1 MLDKQKFIEYLQG
14 RSLQG
19 YQLFG
24 AHFEEKDGRRG
35 VRFTVFA
42 PAAKQVELI
51 GDFNGWKGAGMC
63 RDEAGIWTLFV
74 PEAVQGQLYKYRIY
88 TQTDEVH
95 DRADPFA
102 FYSELRPNTASIVQ
116 DLSGFAWGDEEFLN
130 SRTKN
135 FDRPMNIYE
144 VHPGAWKRRDGEWYS
159 YDELGERLIPY
170 VKENGYTHIEL
181 MPVTEYPFDGS
192 WGYQATGYF
201 SPTSRYGTPAQL
213 MALIDHCHRENIG
226 VILDFVPAHFVCD
239 FYALHQFDGSFLYE
253 SEAQDRRYTQWG
265 TVYFDFTKG
274 HVLSFLMSSL
284 DFWLSAYHFDG
295 VRFDAVS
302 TLIYQDGIKEKG
314 LNYSGLW
321 FLQVCNYY
329 LSQKHPNVMLIAEDS
344 SDYPKVTAP
353 VVYGGLGFDYK
364 WDLGWMNDTLD
375 YMMKQPAERPDFHS
389 KLTFSMSYFYYENFI
404 LPLSH
409 DEVVH
414 GKKTIIDK
422 IFGSYEEK
430 FQTARLLY
438 LYMMTHPGK
447 KLNFMGNELAH
458 FREFDEEKE
467 LDWFLLK
474 YPVHDAFAHYIREL
488 NHLYLETP
496 CLYRLDYNT
505 QKGFQWIEA
514 DNNLQSVYAYV
525 RTDNEGGELIA
536 VMNFSAI
543 DYMQYPL
550 RVPCGGRYCE
560 VLNTDRDIYAGE
572 NRVNKMPI
580 AARFTGK
587 RPFPYEIPVRLAPLS
602 GALFRRVPEVW
613 R

>member
-1 MLDKQKFIEYLQG
+1 MLDKQKFTEYLQG

-24 AHFEEKDGRRG
+24 AHFEEKNGRRG
-35 VRFTVFA
+35 IRFTVFA

-51 GDFNGWKGAGMC
+51 GDFNGWQGAGMC
-63 RDEAGIWTLFV
+63 RDEAGVWTLFV
-74 PEAVQGQLYKYRIY
+74 PEAMQGQLYKYRIH
-88 TQTDEVH
+88 TQTGEVH
-95 DRADPFA
+95 DRADPFS
-102 FYSELRPNTASIVQ
+102 FYSELRPNTASVVQ
-116 DLSGFAWGDEEFLN
+116 DLSGFSWGDEEFLN

-135 FDRPMNIYE
+135 FERPMNIYE
-144 VHPGAWKRRDGEWYS
+144 VHLGAWKRRDGEWYS
-159 YDELGERLIPY
+159 YDELGKRLIPY

-239 FYALHQFDGSFLYE
+239 FYALHQFDGNFLYE

-284 DFWLSAYHFDG
+284 DFWLSVYHFDG

-302 TLIYQDGIKEKG
+302 TLIYQDGMKEKG

-321 FLQVCNYY
+321 FLKICNYY

-474 YPVHDAFAHYIREL
+474 YPMHDAFAHYIREL
-488 NHLYLETP
+488 NHLYLKIP
-496 CLYRLDYNT
+496 CLYQLDYNT

-514 DNNLQSVYAYV
+514 DNNRQSVYAYV
-525 RTDNEGGELIA
+525 RTDNEGDELIA
-536 VMNFSAI
+536 VMNFSAA

-550 RVPCGGRYCE
+550 RVPYGGQYCE

-580 AARFTGK
+580 TARFAGK
-587 RPFPYEIPVRLAPLS
+587 RPFPYEIPIRLAPLS
-602 GALFRRVPEVW
+602 GALFRRMPEVQ